1 GTSSR
6 VVTLTGITDSGGTAN
21 GGTDSTTLNVAATV
35 TVAAV
40 NDAPELANG
49 GNTVNFSAGSG
60 TGIVINNGLTVSDVD
75 NTTLAS
81 ATVSITGGLAT
92 GDTLGFTSDAAFGNI
107 TGSYNAGTGVLTLT
121 SAGETATVAQWQ
133 AALRSVTFSNGE
145 ASPVMGTRTV
155 SFAVNDGGTNS
166 TAATSSVEI
175 VFAPVIGNLNG
186 DSVTYTE
193 GGGAVSIDAGTAA
206 TVTDSDNTDFNGG
219 NLTVSITGGGN
230 AAQDILGLST
240 GGTIT
245 LSGSTAGATV
255 SVGGTVIGTLANN
268 IAAGNNLVINFDGNA
283 TPARVASLLA
293 AIQYSNSNADD
304 PTTGARTVRVT
315 VTDAS
320 GGFTSAPADVT
331 VNVVGVNDAPT
342 VSATGGTPTFTEGG
356 TAVDLFSGVT
366 ISTGESGQTISG
378 MTFTVTNAEA

>member
-1 GTSSR
+1 GGVATITIAGGTLSTADAQTVVDGMTYASSSENPGTSSR

-75 NTTLAS
+75 DTTLAS

-121 SAGETATVAQWQ
+121 SAGETATVAQWE

-145 ASPVMGTRTV
+145 ASPVTGTRTV
-155 SFAVNDGGTNS
+155 SFGVNDGDTNS
-166 TAATSSVEI
+166 TAATSSVDI
-175 VFAPVIGNLNG
+175 VSAPVIGNLNG

-193 GGGAVSIDAGTAA
+193 GGGAVAIDAGTAA
-206 TVTDSDNTDFNGG
+206 TVADSDNTDFNGG
-219 NLTVSITGGGN
+219 N
-230 AAQDILGLST
+230 
-240 GGTIT
+240 
-245 LSGSTAGATV
+245 
-255 SVGGTVIGTLANN
+255 
-268 IAAGNNLVINFDGNA
+268 
-283 TPARVASLLA
+283 
-293 AIQYSNSNADD
+293 
-304 PTTGARTVRVT
+304 
-315 VTDAS
+315 
-320 GGFTSAPADVT
+320 
-331 VNVVGVNDAPT
+331 
-342 VSATGGTPTFTEGG
+342 
-356 TAVDLFSGVT
+356 
-366 ISTGESGQTISG
+366 
-378 MTFTVTNAEA
+378 